1 MPRFKNP
8 HATGSTT
15 PGSKRPGRGAGPW
28 STAVAFSC
36 AGLAVLAIAGCAQL
50 PGNAEGA
57 GQVSPT
63 VEAPVPVI
71 ESPEEVA
78 VKVMNLF
85 ARPDEPEQRWHAE
98 IRPYLEKEY
107 AIEAEYID
115 PARIP
120 FDKILSGPVMD
131 GTEHNEQVVTADF
144 KTDAGTWYVELH
156 QNELGGKWLV
166 GGIHELI
173 KQ

>member
-8 HATGSTT
+8 NAPGSTS
-15 PGSKRPGRGAGPW
+15 PGSTRPGRGAGLW
-28 STAVAFSC
+28 SKAAAFSC

-50 PGNAEGA
+50 SGNAEDA
-57 GQVSPT
+57 AQVSPT
-63 VEAPVPVI
+63 VEASVPVT

-120 FDKILSGPVMD
+120 FDKILSGPVMEGD
-131 GTEHNEQVVTADF
+131 AHNPQVVTADF
-144 KTDAGTWYVELH
+144 KTNAGTWYVELH
-156 QNELGGKWLV
+156 QNAPGGEWLV
-166 GGIHELI
+166 GGIH
-173 KQ
+173 QAP

>member
-8 HATGSTT
+8 HAPGSTT
-15 PGSKRPGRGAGPW
+15 PRRCAGLW
-28 STAVAFSC
+28 AKAAAFSC

-50 PGNAEGA
+50 PGNAEDA
-57 GQVSPT
+57 AQVSPT
-63 VEAPVPVI
+63 VEASVPVI
-71 ESPEEVA
+71 QSPEEVA

-107 AIEAEYID
+107 AVEAEYID

-120 FDKILSGPVMD
+120 FDKILSGPKMEGD
-131 GTEHNEQVVTADF
+131 AHNPQILTADF
-144 KTDAGTWYVELH
+144 KTNAGTWYVELH
-156 QNELGGKWLV
+156 QNAPGGEWLV
-166 GGIHELI
+166 GGIH
-173 KQ
+173 QAP

>member
-8 HATGSTT
+8 HAPDSTVA
-15 PGSKRPGRGAGPW
+15 GRGAGLW
-28 STAVAFSC
+28 SKAAVFSC

-50 PGNAEGA
+50 PGNAEDA
-57 GQVSPT
+57 AQVSPT
-63 VEAPVPVI
+63 VEASAPVV
-71 ESPEEVA
+71 ESPEELA

-120 FDKILSGPVMD
+120 FDKIISGPKMEGD
-131 GTEHNEQVVTADF
+131 AHNPQILTADF
-144 KTDAGTWYVELH
+144 KTNAGTWYVDLH
-156 QNELGGKWLV
+156 QNAPGGEWLV
-166 GGIHELI
+166 GGIH
-173 KQ
+173 QAP